1 MDRFN
6 QSMLCHA
13 TCPVRDVAIDD
24 ADPGTSLVNPF
35 SRKESHSSS
44 AVITYKVLTLLTWV
58 LSVVVSIYYSV
69 RSPADELKYG
79 RTLAG
84 QNALHPSGFSL
95 NFPLLDVYLYVL
107 RAPPLSSQTPSR

>member
-1 MDRFN
+1 M
-6 QSMLCHA
+6 
-13 TCPVRDVAIDD
+13 
-24 ADPGTSLVNPF
+24 NPF

-44 AVITYKVLTLLTWV
+44 AVITYKVLTLLTWI

-69 RSPADELKYG
+69 KSPADDLKYG

-95 NFPLLDVYLYVL
+95 SFPLVDVYLYVL
-107 RAPPLSSQTPSR
+107 LAPHPS